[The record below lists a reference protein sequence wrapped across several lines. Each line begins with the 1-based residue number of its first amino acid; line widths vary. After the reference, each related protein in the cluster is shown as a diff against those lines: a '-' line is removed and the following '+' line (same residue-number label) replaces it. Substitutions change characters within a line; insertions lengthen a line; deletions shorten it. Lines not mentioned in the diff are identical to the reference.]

1 MEILEQLI
9 TSFLATAG
17 FGILFNAPRNMLGKC
32 GIVGMAGWLV
42 YFLIE
47 KYISDSVS
55 ATLAAA
61 FVVAVISHMLA
72 KKNRTP
78 VIIFSVSGI
87 IPLVPGGISYDAMRH
102 FVEIDYSTALS
113 LAGKAFLLSGA
124 IAMGL
129 VFSEVLNHIWR
140 HITSPDK

>member
-9 TSFLATAG
+9 TSFLATAA
-17 FGILFNAPRNMLGKC
+17 FGILFNAPRNTLVKC
-32 GIVGMAGWLV
+32 GLVGMAGWLV

-47 KYISDSVS
+47 KYSSDAVS

-61 FVVAVISHMLA
+61 FAVAVISHMLA
-72 KKNRTP
+72 KKYRTP
-78 VIIFSVSGI
+78 VIIFSVAGI

-102 FVEIDYSTALS
+102 FVEIDYSSALS
-113 LAGKAFLLSGA
+113 LAGRAFLLSGA

-129 VFSEVLNHIWR
+129 VFSEAMNHISR
-140 HITSPDK
+140 NLASPKK